1 MQERPVSAGTGSGSG
16 GRTPAQAA
24 GPDLAAVGVSR
35 VCDHREMAHR
45 YRLYP
50 GATQMAVFEK
60 HCRDARGGLEHSP
73 GAGELVAAVAG
84 EVADVG

>member
-35 VCDHREMAHR
+35 VCDHRQMAHR

-50 GATQMAVFEK
+50 GATQMAVLEK
-60 HCRDARGGLEHSP
+60 HCRDARAVWNTALEQANWWRP
-73 GAGELVAAVAG
+73 WRGKFAG
-84 EVADVG
+84 VG